1 MPTPILFI
9 INPIAGPRKDKQ
21 HVLDVLEDGFSHL
34 DFDTYQT
41 KSRGD
46 AAVAAKKAGAN
57 GYQTVVAV
65 GGDGTV
71 NEVASS
77 LVNTNVALGIIP
89 RGSGNGLARALKIP
103 FNTKAAINVVIKNH
117 LRQIDIGKAAHRNF
131 CAVSGIGFD
140 ARVSEVFDKS
150 KVRGFFSYA
159 WVITKELKDYS
170 PTHCEV
176 EIKDDT
182 FSCSPF
188 LVSVANTPQYGN
200 GAIIAPKA
208 QMDDGYFD
216 LCLAK
221 NMAFPQILTAVPRL
235 FLGTIDK
242 HPGISYFKVEKVTFR
257 SSTPIH
263 FHVDGEPESTNS
275 DLTIEVMPKAL
286 KVCVPEVQASN

>member
-21 HVLDVLEDGFSHL
+21 HVLNVLKNDFSNL
-34 DFDTYQT
+34 DFDVYQT

-46 AAVAAKKAGAN
+46 AAEVASQAGDN
-57 GYQTVVAV
+57 GYRTVVAV

-71 NEVASS
+71 NEVASG
-77 LVNTNVALGIIP
+77 LVKTDIALGIIP

-103 FNTKAAINVVIKNH
+103 FHTHAALTVVIKNN
-117 LRQIDIGKAAHRNF
+117 LKSIDIGKAAHRNF

-170 PTHCEV
+170 PTQCEM
-176 EIKDDT
+176 EIKNDT
-182 FSCSPF
+182 FSCTPF
-188 LVSVANTPQYGN
+188 LVTVANTPQYGN

-208 QMDDGYFD
+208 LMDDGYFD

-235 FLGTIDK
+235 FPGTIDK
-242 HPGISYFKVEKVTFR
+242 HPNVPYFKVDKVTFR
-257 SSTPIH
+257 SGAPIH
-263 FHVDGEPESTNS
+263 FHVDGEPELTNS

-286 KVCVPEVQASN
+286 KVCVPEKES